1 MIHAADADGPPRTV
15 DNAVIP
21 AAGARA
27 TVKRLAGLSVAK
39 RREVAGLEASRADII
54 LAGAIILEQAMAT
67 FAIPELIVSGYALR
81 EGALLDAF
89 QRTHGA
95 ALHHLHDLRRRSVVR
110 LAEMMDEEPAHSAHV
125 AHLALRLFD
134 ATAELHGLGDDA
146 RELLEAAALLANVGL
161 FVSHSKHHKHTYYVI
176 RNSDHLS
183 GFNDHEIEMIAL
195 VARYHRKS
203 APSAKHPE
211 FAALRARDQQAVR
224 TLAGILRVAIGLDRT
239 HGARVRDLTAHVARR
254 TLLVEAEPAP
264 GADISLELY
273 TANERRGLLEAV
285 LDRRVSVV
293 AAEQVSPLGA
303 PEPAPSR

>member
-1 MIHAADADGPPRTV
+1 M
-15 DNAVIP
+15 
-21 AAGARA
+21 
-27 TVKRLAGLSVAK
+27 AK
-39 RREVAGLEASRADII
+39 RREVPGLEAPRADII

-67 FAIPELIVSGYALR
+67 FGIDEMVVSGYALR

-89 QRTHGA
+89 QRTHGSA

-125 AHLALRLFD
+125 ARLALMLFD
-134 ATAELHGLGDDA
+134 EISDGRPLHGLGDDD

-183 GFNDHEIEMIAL
+183 GFTDHEIEMIAL

-211 FAALRARDQQAVR
+211 FAALRPRDQQAVR
-224 TLAGILRVAIGLDRT
+224 ALAGILRVAIGLDRT
-239 HGARVRDLTAHVARR
+239 HGGRVR
-254 TLLVEAEPAP
+254 
-264 GADISLELY
+264 
-273 TANERRGLLEAV
+273 
-285 LDRRVSVV
+285 V
-293 AAEQVSPLGA
+293 AALPTRPRHPRHRGRA
-303 PEPAPSR
+303 G